1 MTLQKITAEL
11 DEVSGFGSRVETGPL
26 QINDDWPGLFIRGD
40 NAFHYAAHL
49 AVVLERINVEDN
61 STTFSSAIIHG
72 LLDDL
77 LSCDTHN
84 LKGDDDD

>member
-11 DEVSGFGSRVETGPL
+11 DEVSGFGGRVETGSL
-26 QINDDWPGLFIRGD
+26 QINDDRPGLFIRGD

-49 AVVLERINVEDN
+49 AVILERIEDD
-61 STTFSSAIIHG
+61 STIISSAVIQG

-77 LSCDTHN
+77 LSCDTRK

>member
-40 NAFHYAAHL
+40 NALHYAAHL
-49 AVVLERINVEDN
+49 AVVLERINAEDN
-61 STTFSSAIIHG
+61 LTAVSSAVIHG

-77 LSCDTHN
+77 LSCDTRKLN
-84 LKGDDDD
+84 GGDDD